1 MAAVKADLVIKNGKI
16 ATVDKNFTYVE
27 AVATRGG
34 WIIDRGTNA
43 EMEAYIG
50 PDTQVI
56 DAGGRLV
63 LPGANDSHMHAVHTG
78 YTLSPTFLDFS
89 GPEYDSMDK
98 ILSKLKKACDEA
110 APGQWVFGCGFVDSN
125 IKELAAEN
133 RIMNR
138 WDLDP
143 VSPNVPVA
151 MTDFSLH
158 SMVCNSKALEVAGI
172 DKNYPEIPASVG
184 MIDRDENGEPVGRF
198 HEWGAQ
204 NLLCEKCPILTDA
217 ELEDAI
223 RRVQHALNEQGI
235 TSHTDIL
242 GEGGEH
248 VFRGTW
254 GTRPIHIYEKMAE
267 RGELTA
273 RVSIAYFSAIGGEE
287 SYDSIIRGTE
297 RVSANIPEFK
307 DRNWVKG
314 DAIKFFVDLGG
325 PTWQRKGIRPEG
337 SFVTAWGLDEDTLIE
352 EVQRTIIELHRM
364 GWQVCIHSC
373 GGGSMDA
380 CIEGLAKANQLY
392 PGKDLRHFL
401 IHCDDT
407 TKEAAAKM
415 VKNGIL
421 AAIQP
426 TAANIVFGWNT
437 PVLTDKEEIFNYQ
450 AYTDLGACLTG
461 GSDSTCFSMNWRQ
474 GMQFCMTRTTADG
487 YCARPDL
494 AMKREDAIRMY
505 TTNGAYQEHMEHVR
519 GSIEVNK
526 VADFQILDTD
536 IMTCPVTEI
545 GSSKVV
551 MTICG
556 GKVVYQA

>member
-1 MAAVKADLVIKNGKI
+1 MYK
-16 ATVDKNFTYVE
+16 
-27 AVATRGG
+27 R
-34 WIIDRGTNA
+34 
-43 EMEAYIG
+43 
-50 PDTQVI
+50 Q
-56 DAGGRLV
+56 
-63 LPGANDSHMHAVHTG
+63 VHTG

-89 GPEYDSMDK
+89 GPYYDSMDK
-98 ILSKLKKACDEA
+98 ILSKLKEACDKA
-110 APGQWVFGCGFVDSN
+110 APGQWVFGCGFVDGN

-143 VSPNVPVA
+143 VSPTVPVA

-172 DKNYPEIPASVG
+172 DKNYPEIPASIG

-204 NLLCEKCPILTDA
+204 NLLCEKCPILSDG
-217 ELEDAI
+217 EIEDAI
-223 RRVQHALNEQGI
+223 RRVQHALNVQGI

-273 RVSIAYFSAIGGEE
+273 RVSINYFSAILGEE

-297 RVSANIPEFK
+297 RVQGNVPEFK
-307 DRNWVKG
+307 DKNWVKG

-325 PTWQRKGIRPEG
+325 PTWQRKGVRPEG
-337 SFVTAWGLDEDTLIE
+337 SFVTAWGLDEDKLIT
-352 EVQRTIIELHRM
+352 EVQRTISELHR
-364 GWQVCIHSC
+364 
-373 GGGSMDA
+373 
-380 CIEGLAKANQLY
+380 
-392 PGKDLRHFL
+392 
-401 IHCDDT
+401 DDT
-407 TKEAAAKM
+407 TKECAAKM
-415 VKNGIL
+415 VKNGVL

-437 PVLTDKEEIFNYQ
+437 PVLTDKEEIFDYQ

-505 TTNGAYQEHMEHVR
+505 TINGAYQEHMEHIR

-526 VADFQILDTD
+526 VADFQILDKD
-536 IMTCPVTEI
+536 VMTCPVTEI
-545 GSSKVV
+545 GSANVV

-556 GKVVYQA
+556 GKVVYEA